1 VPPLFFLG
9 YVDDDCRPETLLEG
23 GFLQMLLSGTYSK
36 TQTIFPGAEITQQDV
51 RSFRAQVGLALAASE
66 TVIVDLRCTNR
77 VDSWALLA
85 IWDLSEKFS
94 SRLTFAA
101 PDYLRA
107 SITPTGLP

>member
-1 VPPLFFLG
+1 
-9 YVDDDCRPETLLEG
+9 
-23 GFLQMLLSGTYSK
+23 MLLSGTYSK

-94 SRLTFAA
+94 SRLTFAT